1 MKDVTEFECES
12 CSNEPKDKINL
23 ARFFAKLD
31 EIFSRGDL
39 AAAGRLI
46 EYWERDAR
54 SIGDENGLLYV
65 LNEETGYFR
74 RTGEKEKGLAAVE
87 EALAL
92 AEKLGICETVSGATV
107 IINCATTMKAFG
119 EAEKALPLYEK
130 ARAVYESSLDGS
142 DFLLAA
148 FYNNFALA
156 LADVGR
162 GKEAEEMFFLAI
174 GTLKKCGGHE
184 GEIAVSYVNLAQLY
198 YSIGESE
205 KVDAVLE
212 KGWENLMSPA
222 LPHDGNY
229 AFICSK
235 CAPAYRDF
243 GQNKRAETLFAR
255 SKEIYERN

>member
-1 MKDVTEFECES
+1 MKDITEFECES
-12 CSNEPKDKINL
+12 CSNERTDKINL

-31 EIFSRGDL
+31 EIFSKGDL

-46 EYWERDAR
+46 DYWERDAR
-54 SIGDENGLLYV
+54 AIGDENGLLYV

-74 RTGEKEKGLAAVE
+74 RTGEKEKGLAAVN

-92 AEKLGICETVSGATV
+92 TEKLGMEKTVSGATV

-130 ARAVYESSLDGS
+130 ARAVYESSLESD

-148 FYNNFALA
+148 FYNNFALS

-162 GKEAEEMFFLAI
+162 TAEAEEMFFLAI

-198 YSIGESE
+198 YSCGENE
-205 KVDAVLE
+205 KIPAALE
-212 KGWENLMSPA
+212 SGWEYLSA
-222 LPHDGNY
+222 ETLPHDGNY
-229 AFICSK
+229 AFVCSK

-243 GQNKRAETLFAR
+243 GQNERADILFAR
-255 SKEIYERN
+255 SKEIYEGN